1 MRVIIKDNYE
11 EMSKA
16 AAQLVKNRIL
26 NKNNLI
32 LGLATG
38 SSPIGLYKELIKMC
52 EKKEISFKKMK
63 TFNLD
68 EYYELNPDHPQSY
81 RYFMNINLFDY
92 IDINKKE
99 TYVPDGL
106 AKDVDK
112 FCSDYEKKIKSED
125 GIDLQV
131 IGIGGDGHIGFNEPG
146 TSLASRTH
154 LVILDEQTIK
164 DNARFFNSIDEVP
177 KSAITMGVGTVLDTK
192 EILLVANGIK
202 KAKIV
207 AQALEGPITSMVTC
221 SAIQLHP
228 KVTVFL
234 DKEAASELKRL
245 SYYNFV
251 EKQLANM
258 NISL

>member
-11 EMSKA
+11 EISKSA
-16 AAQLVKNRIL
+16 AELVKNRIL
-26 NKNNLI
+26 NKSNLI

-38 SSPIGLYKELIKMC
+38 SSPLGLYKELVKIC
-52 EKKEISFKKMK
+52 ENKEITFKKIR

-68 EYYELNPDHPQSY
+68 EYYGLSPDHLQSY
-81 RYFMNINLFDY
+81 RYFMNVNLFNH
-92 IDINKKE
+92 IDIDKKN

-106 AKDVDK
+106 AKDIDK
-112 FCSDYEKKIKSED
+112 FCNDYEKKIKNTG

-154 LVILDEQTIK
+154 LVILDEQTIG
-164 DNARFFNSIDEVP
+164 DNARFFNSVDEVP
-177 KSAITMGVGTVLDTK
+177 KAAITMGVGTVLETK
-192 EILLVANGIK
+192 EIILLANGIK
-202 KAKIV
+202 KAKII
-207 AQALEGPITSMVTC
+207 AQTLEGPVTSMITA
-221 SAIQLHP
+221 SSIQLHP

-234 DKEAASELKRL
+234 DKEAASELKRI

-251 EKQLANM
+251 EKQLAKM
-258 NISL
+258 AISL